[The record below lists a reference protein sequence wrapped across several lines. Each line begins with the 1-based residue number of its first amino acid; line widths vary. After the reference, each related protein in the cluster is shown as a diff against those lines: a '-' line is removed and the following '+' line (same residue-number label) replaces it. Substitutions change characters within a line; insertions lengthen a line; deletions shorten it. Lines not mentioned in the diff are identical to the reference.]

1 MFRKADDTTI
11 NDAASKR
18 QRLMQSGLD
27 DAQSLDAAALP
38 DDLLADTSYVAYSL
52 KPHGSSH
59 EALLAE
65 ADEFVEEA
73 LDDLTAFTSLA
84 IHLHGQDVYVA
95 LTVASPLSE
104 DAIRT
109 FNKAPDKDT

>member
-1 MFRKADDTTI
+1 
-11 NDAASKR
+11 
-18 QRLMQSGLD
+18 MQSGLD
-27 DAQSLDAAALP
+27 DAQSLDAATLP

-73 LDDLTAFTSLA
+73 LDDLTALLA
-84 IHLHGQDVYVA
+84 RTGCVCCAYSRLA
-95 LTVASPLSE
+95 TV
-104 DAIRT
+104 
-109 FNKAPDKDT
+109 